1 MTTTTVTAKGQIVI
15 PSWIR
20 RHLNIKKGTRLC
32 VVEKNNEIILQ
43 PLTKEYFANVAG
55 VLKTKG
61 KLTRAILEGRKKEKF
76 IEEKK
81 WPKSWMHQ
89 P

>member
-15 PSWIR
+15 PSRIR

-32 VVEKNNEIILQ
+32 VIEKDNEIVLQ
-43 PLTKEYFANVAG
+43 PLTREYFEQTAG

-61 KLTRAILEGRKKEKF
+61 KLTQVLLDERKKEKVRE
-76 IEEKK
+76 EEK
-81 WPKSWMHQ
+81 WSKS
-89 P
+89 

>member
-15 PSWIR
+15 PSRIR

-32 VVEKNNEIILQ
+32 VVEKNDEIVLQ
-43 PLTKEYFANVAG
+43 PLTREYFEKTAG

-61 KLTRAILEGRKKEKF
+61 KLTQAILEERQKEKAN
-76 IEEKK
+76 EDKK
-81 WPKSWMHQ
+81 WQKF
-89 P
+89 